1 MGMLLRC
8 YAATWRYRVA
18 GWPAF
23 AELIAADE
31 RIVGAMFHGRHL
43 ALWGYISRA
52 HCRDWSVMVSHSKD
66 GDFLSSLLKSLG
78 WKTIRGSS
86 GRSGAHALK
95 AATDGILAGKNR
107 RICMAVDGS
116 RGPIYTPK
124 VGVLSLASNADSW
137 FICATACPDRAYVL
151 HRAWDRTRIPLP
163 WSQITLAVTSPI
175 RIPANM
181 PGYALKRLLPK
192 LEQLMRRQKEVVD
205 RRATR
210 RRGDG

>member
-86 GRSGAHALK
+86 GRGGAHALK
-95 AATDGILAGKNR
+95 AATDGMLAGENR

-116 RGPIYTPK
+116 RGADIYGPKLGFVVGQQRRFPGLFVPLLVPIAPISCIVPGTARVFPSPGPK
-124 VGVLSLASNADSW
+124 S
-137 FICATACPDRAYVL
+137 
-151 HRAWDRTRIPLP
+151 
-163 WSQITLAVTSPI
+163 LAVTSPI

-181 PGYALKRLLPK
+181 PGDALKRLLPK

-205 RRATR
+205 RRRYAEAW
-210 RRGDG
+210 